1 MEAMPIR
8 NTRLLGA
15 TSLWVGIPAFYAL
28 RRAHAERDARLAT
41 LACTL
46 ACVCLA
52 STLLWAR
59 PVTGSARHQADRLL
73 CALLALELVA
83 WHAQWPMAG
92 VLLFYGIS
100 HLTFR
105 RARWT
110 AHLAAH
116 TLFRYAFYW
125 WVHGAVLGVT
135 TTDVLR
141 LTAGYAT
148 SALALYRY
156 QVEYW
161 RACAITAAWVAL
173 HV

>member
-1 MEAMPIR
+1 MGRHSRVLRP
-8 NTRLLGA
+8 A
-15 TSLWVGIPAFYAL
+15 TSARG
-28 RRAHAERDARLAT
+28 ARLAT

-52 STLLWAR
+52 STLLL
-59 PVTGSARHQADRLL
+59 ARHHADRLL
-73 CALLALELVA
+73 CALLA

-92 VLLFYGIS
+92 VLLFYGLS
-100 HLTFR
+100 HF
-105 RARWT
+105 A
-110 AHLAAH
+110 AHLVAH

-141 LTAGYAT
+141 LTAVYAT